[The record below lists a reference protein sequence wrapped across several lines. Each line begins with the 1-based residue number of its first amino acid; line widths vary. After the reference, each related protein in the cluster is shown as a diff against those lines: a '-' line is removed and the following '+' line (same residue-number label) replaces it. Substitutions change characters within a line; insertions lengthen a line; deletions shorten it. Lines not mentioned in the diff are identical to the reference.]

1 MNDPMNEQKREG
13 VAQFMARWC
22 IDGWKGKIPLTR
34 MFWGGGAVW
43 FIGFALERGV
53 VNLFRV
59 PQSPYFA
66 GELYV
71 LDGLLRL
78 CEWILMA
85 SFVWWCIGV
94 WRAVDH
100 ETPGI
105 WPTTARGMVALL
117 VIANMASAFVAL
129 SR

>member
-1 MNDPMNEQKREG
+1 MSDPGPRAINQIML
-13 VAQFMARWC
+13 RWC
-22 IDGWKGKIPLTR
+22 IDGWKGKIPLGP

-43 FIGFALERGV
+43 FVGYGLERGV

-66 GELYV
+66 GELYI

-78 CEWILMA
+78 CEWILLA
-85 SFVWWCIGV
+85 SFVWWCVGV

-100 ETPGI
+100 EPPGI

-117 VIANMASAFVAL
+117 VLANMASAFVAL
-129 SR
+129 MR